1 MSTNAKDPTSSR
13 PYGPFASST
22 PSSRF
27 SHSQPGARKQD
38 FQNRH
43 RHVFEQPRS
52 PNDQFFLSNRRQTF
66 PMSYSQKSP
75 SSAIGDDFVRR
86 RHPRSTHLPTPRIPF
101 PAKTLPSGNYWQRD
115 RASSPPNISSF
126 AKRTK
131 RGTVAVGID
140 NVRRRTLL
148 AKSGAHYRKAIRKHT
163 PQQSGGIWM
172 DKDGRLRNPDSDS
185 DGMDLDPPSSPVNNS
200 DEDIIQPKLSARKTS
215 AAALPR
221 GHIIISSDE
230 GNTVE
235 ELNVDQEE
243 SVPDSE
249 SESESEEDSR
259 DSDVDVIGDSIGI
272 ESMPVP
278 SSALIQAIKPFLPQL
293 PPRNLPFLRRNL
305 RTAFKKSFQ
314 TSHAGSPL
322 DKVVLRVLLRA
333 TSDQSRW
340 SFSLDS
346 WSCPLCHILGRLDS
360 RQMLDSHI
368 QWYHPGVEILWLKEK
383 EHEWRL
389 ILSFPVPS
397 TSHTGRPIAP
407 FFPYASAREAVRVD
421 TTVQEVQGVPG
432 NQSITSLTL
441 ENELDSDDD
450 AVVNVRMSP
459 ATPVPDTPTPAM
471 SPPILDLSSPSLASI
486 TFSPF
491 RGRSVTFAEEA
502 PPSTLDSRYPPPP
515 PANDPL
521 GPAAQR
527 PYLPATSD
535 DGRIVIQYSCRS
547 GGPYLYDLL
556 GLLPLDEFG
565 VLSWLVLDR
574 EAEIFENEDISDEW
588 KVMHALWGRWL
599 MMNRRRFIQDYLVGT
614 IDFVDQHWMMIHRA
628 AGWSALR
635 YWLVM
640 LMANRYLQA
649 SGVAQV
655 LKHYEEKTGMKYW
668 YKTHM

>member
-1 MSTNAKDPTSSR
+1 MSTNARDPTSSR

-22 PSSRF
+22 PSSHF

-38 FQNRH
+38 FQIQQNRH

-52 PNDQFFLSNRRQTF
+52 PNDRVFLSNRRKTF
-66 PMSYSQKSP
+66 PVSYSQKSP
-75 SSAIGDDFVRR
+75 SSAIGDDFARR
-86 RHPRSTHLPTPRIPF
+86 RHPRSTHLPTPHIPF

-115 RASSPPNISSF
+115 RASSQPNLSSF
-126 AKRTK
+126 AKRAK
-131 RGTVAVGID
+131 RGTVSIGID
-140 NVRRRTLL
+140 NVRRRMLL
-148 AKSGAHYRKAIRKHT
+148 AKSGAHYKKAIRKRT
-163 PQQSGGIWM
+163 PQQPGGIWM

-200 DEDIIQPKLSARKTS
+200 DEDIIQPKSSARKTS

-221 GHIIISSDE
+221 AHITISSDE

-235 ELNVDQEE
+235 ELNDDQEE
-243 SVPDSE
+243 SVPGSESE
-249 SESESEEDSR
+249 SESESEEDNR

-305 RTAFKKSFQ
+305 RTAFKRSFQ

-333 TSDQSRW
+333 TSDQSR
-340 SFSLDS
+340 
-346 WSCPLCHILGRLDS
+346 
-360 RQMLDSHI
+360 
-368 QWYHPGVEILWLKEK
+368 
-383 EHEWRL
+383 
-389 ILSFPVPS
+389 
-397 TSHTGRPIAP
+397 PIAP

-421 TTVQEVQGVPG
+421 TTVQEVQEVPG
-432 NQSITSLTL
+432 NQSITSLSL

-450 AVVNVRMSP
+450 AAVNVRMSP
-459 ATPVPDTPTPAM
+459 ATPVPNTPTPAM

-535 DGRIVIQYSCRS
+535 DGKIVIQYSCRS

-588 KVMHALWGRWL
+588 KVMHALWGRWI
-599 MMNRRRFIQDYLVGT
+599 MMNRYR
-614 IDFVDQHWMMIHRA
+614 
-628 AGWSALR
+628 
-635 YWLVM
+635 
-640 LMANRYLQA
+640 
-649 SGVAQV
+649 V
-655 LKHYEEKTGMKYW
+655 LKMRNEVTSY
-668 YKTHM
+668 